1 MLAFDVFVVFIALI
15 CSTAFKDHI
24 ARGSHF
30 PILSINGCRL
40 HAGNCSWRINPRLFP
55 LRQIPV
61 HPGTHLHSGDP
72 EHLLAG
78 GT

>member
-1 MLAFDVFVVFIALI
+1 MLTFVAFLVFVAFIAFVALK
-15 CSTAFKDHI
+15 SPI
-24 ARGSHF
+24 AIGTYF
-30 PILSINGCRL
+30 PIPSLNGCTL
-40 HAGNCSWRINPRLFP
+40 LTVSWRINPRLSP

-61 HPGTHLHSGDP
+61 HPGTHLHSWDP